1 MHSTLFDN
9 GPTGQDGVVRCVVQD
24 VHSSLEPSKDQPREI
39 RGSELAR
46 GRDSTDSLRI
56 EGDTP
61 LVIVLNNMRQ
71 RVSSIGANR
80 QCAHIN
86 SRNLLPVLLSRV
98 SLSYELFNAGALRN
112 PQTTR

>member
-1 MHSTLFDN
+1 VHSTLFDN
-9 GPTGQDGVVRCVVQD
+9 DPTGQDGVVRCVVQD

-39 RGSELAR
+39 RGSEWA
-46 GRDSTDSLRI
+46 RDSTDSLRI
-56 EGDTP
+56 EGDAP
-61 LVIVLNNMRQ
+61 LVILLNNMRQ

-98 SLSYELFNAGALRN
+98 SLSCELFNAGALRN
-112 PQTTR
+112 PQTAR